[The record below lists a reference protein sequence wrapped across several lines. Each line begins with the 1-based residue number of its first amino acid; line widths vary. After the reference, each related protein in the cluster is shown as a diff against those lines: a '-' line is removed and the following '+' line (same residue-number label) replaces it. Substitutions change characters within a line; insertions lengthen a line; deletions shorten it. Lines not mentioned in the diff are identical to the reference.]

1 MTDQNGKRHPPGSNL
16 PAALTTFMGVLTL
29 KSKSR
34 PPFWRSWLMAILLFT
49 GTARAADLPSG
60 PTGWIEPLE
69 AAHID
74 WTAALVIATGTLP
87 CDTSTNGVNP
97 LDAARQ
103 QARSRL
109 ATALMAVQVD
119 ARRRI
124 GDLAEADSPLAAL
137 LAELTAAAQV
147 IDETCPPQGPAS
159 ATVAL
164 PMTGALSQIVLPED
178 LREVQ
183 PVQPVGAPV
192 ASATPEDRRTGLLV
206 DARGT
211 DLHPAMVLTIR
222 DENGVEVFGPAFV
235 SREFA
240 VQSGMCGYLTDL
252 EAARREARIGE
263 NPLLIKAL
271 RSAGPSRTELIV
283 TRSDAAALHG
293 VSAHLAFLR
302 TCQVVVVLD
311 PPPVK
316 K

>member
-1 MTDQNGKRHPPGSNL
+1 
-16 PAALTTFMGVLTL
+16 
-29 KSKSR
+29 
-34 PPFWRSWLMAILLFT
+34 MAIFLIA
-49 GTARAADLPSG
+49 GSAMAADLPPAAS
-60 PTGWIEPLE
+60 GWIEPLE
-69 AAHID
+69 AARID
-74 WTAALVIATGTLP
+74 WTAARVIATATLP
-87 CDTSTNGVNP
+87 SDASTDGATP

-103 QARSRL
+103 QARSNL

-124 GDLAEADSPLAAL
+124 GDLAEADAPLAAR

-147 IDETCPPQGPAS
+147 IDETDPSQGPAS

-164 PMTGALSQIVLPED
+164 PMTGTLSQMVLPAD

-192 ASATPEDRRTGLLV
+192 ASVAPEGRRTGLLV

-240 VQSGMCGYLTDL
+240 VQSGMCAYLTDL

-311 PPPVK
+311 PPPAK